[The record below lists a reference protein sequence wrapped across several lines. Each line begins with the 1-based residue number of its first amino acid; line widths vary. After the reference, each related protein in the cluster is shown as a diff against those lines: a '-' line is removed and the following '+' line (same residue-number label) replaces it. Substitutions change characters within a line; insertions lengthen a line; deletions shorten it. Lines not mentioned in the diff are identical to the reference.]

1 MATDLDL
8 ACHFTL
14 QHFCTI
20 MLLVCTMLM
29 CPLCLCLPPQ
39 CGFVAQAPQ
48 PQAYTSFQPFFV
60 PQSSGNQCF
69 GQQPFFVRPVPTPAV
84 ASSQANTFANAGVA
98 QSFADACS
106 QAFGESLR
114 AGEPCHSRRC

>member
-1 MATDLDL
+1 
-8 ACHFTL
+8 
-14 QHFCTI
+14 
-20 MLLVCTMLM
+20 MLGCFLRCCVAS
-29 CPLCLCLPPQ
+29 Q

-60 PQSSGNQCF
+60 PQSSGGQCF

-84 ASSQANTFANAGVA
+84 ASAQSNAFANAGVA

-106 QAFGESLR
+106 QAFGELLR
-114 AGEPCHSRRC
+114 AIGAVTKCCSCKTHMCCQFLC